1 MPSGITITAHT
12 TISQSVPYRADWMP
26 EFSGMIREGKLVM
39 KSHDSFGSP
48 SRATS

>member
-1 MPSGITITAHT
+1 MAAHT
-12 TISQSVPYRADWMP
+12 AISQSVPQSADSMP
-26 EFSGMIREGKLVM
+26 EFSGMIRDGNEVR